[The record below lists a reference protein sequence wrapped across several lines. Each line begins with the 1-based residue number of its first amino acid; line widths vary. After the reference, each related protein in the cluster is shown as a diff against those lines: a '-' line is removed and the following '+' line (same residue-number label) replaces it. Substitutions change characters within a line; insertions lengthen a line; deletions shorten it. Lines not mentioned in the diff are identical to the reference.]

1 MTATMELSQ
10 ANSDTTTIESVADI
24 ITQRLQ
30 LRAGRAVIRYDDGSS
45 YRTVAG
51 AEYFAN
57 LLRGIAILGGGDRQL
72 VVGTFVRN
80 RPEWDLLALASL
92 YTGNILFPLD
102 PKIDDDE
109 LVHLLAN
116 SPPDVMLVSRATRD
130 RMIRLLATASGTR
143 PTVVLADLYQVH
155 DDAGWPQPAT
165 LAENEMLLS
174 DVLPATFL
182 PPASP
187 LLDDHDTVLGH
198 YPTSGTTSA
207 PKVVRITH
215 GNIVAQVNE
224 GMDVMTLRQSE
235 DLLNLGPY
243 THIATLLEFLVTKA
257 RGYTV
262 TYFTREPDDDGVL
275 EAEIRKLRKLGVK
288 IRALMAVPKFWVF
301 LLKEVLDEMRSKPI
315 WHSLYRELTSI
326 ERHAQLHDMGTMDK
340 AKLNAIRIF
349 LRNRMGGHFTF
360 GISSSTR
367 IDPGVVA
374 IFAKLGVTVIDI
386 YGATEASGIVARNR
400 LNASRPGSCGQMV
413 SGLAYRIVA
422 PRMIPGVATPVG
434 LLELRGATLSR
445 GYVGQPDGAHLDAD
459 GWYRTG
465 DLGRIDAD
473 GWVYL
478 VGREQELMP
487 WPDGSLIDRMHLS
500 NLLVRSIWVKDALV
514 TRIADDPFVSVVLLP
529 DQVRLDKDAGYRADL
544 RAGISPAQALRTRL
558 IEAIKW
564 ASSIAGTSAPLSTE
578 RIYLLSRPLLRTPTH
593 KIRFVQELAQL
604 DLTRWV

>member
-1 MTATMELSQ
+1 
-10 ANSDTTTIESVADI
+10 
-24 ITQRLQ
+24 
-30 LRAGRAVIRYDDGSS
+30 
-45 YRTVAG
+45 
-51 AEYFAN
+51 
-57 LLRGIAILGGGDRQL
+57 
-72 VVGTFVRN
+72 
-80 RPEWDLLALASL
+80 
-92 YTGNILFPLD
+92 
-102 PKIDDDE
+102 
-109 LVHLLAN
+109 
-116 SPPDVMLVSRATRD
+116 
-130 RMIRLLATASGTR
+130 
-143 PTVVLADLYQVH
+143 
-155 DDAGWPQPAT
+155 
-165 LAENEMLLS
+165 
-174 DVLPATFL
+174 
-182 PPASP
+182 
-187 LLDDHDTVLGH
+187 
-198 YPTSGTTSA
+198 
-207 PKVVRITH
+207 
-215 GNIVAQVNE
+215 
-224 GMDVMTLRQSE
+224 
-235 DLLNLGPY
+235 PY

-262 TYFTREPDDDGVL
+262 CYFTREPDDDGVL

-367 IDPGVVA
+367 IDPGVIA

-413 SGLAYRIVA
+413 SGLGYRIVA
-422 PRMIPGVATPVG
+422 PRTIPGVAAPVG
-434 LLELRGATLSR
+434 LLELRGAALSR
-445 GYVGQPDGAHLDAD
+445 GYVGQPDGAHLDAE

-465 DLGRIDAD
+465 DLARVDAE

-487 WPDGSLIDRMHLS
+487 WPDGALIDRMHLS

-514 TRIADDPFVSVVLLP
+514 TRIGDDPFVSVVLLP

-544 RAGISPAQALRTRL
+544 RAGIAPAQALRTRL
-558 IEAIKW
+558 IEAIEW
-564 ASSIAGTSAPLSTE
+564 AASIAGTSAPLGTE

-593 KIRFVQELAQL
+593 KIRFVQELARL
-604 DLTRWV
+604 DLTHWV